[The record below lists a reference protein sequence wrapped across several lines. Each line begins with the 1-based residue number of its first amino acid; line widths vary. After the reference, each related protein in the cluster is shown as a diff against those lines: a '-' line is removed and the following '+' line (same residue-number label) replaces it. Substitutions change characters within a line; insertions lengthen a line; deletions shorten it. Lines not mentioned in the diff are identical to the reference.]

1 MRWIQAVAQTIEP
14 RSGVLA
20 FAVMFF
26 VLATHA
32 KAEGITAARYASAV
46 ERYGHFALGRPHE
59 YARLIVT
66 TDSGRSIAWELPD
79 DEVFEDL
86 TPRLVTLDAG
96 EPSEMLSIV
105 SQRDKGSRLV
115 LIRLRNGRLEIS
127 AESPAIGTPNR
138 WLNPVG
144 VADLDGDGR
153 AEIAAV
159 TTPHIG
165 GTLRVYRREGKKLIE
180 TAALAGFSNHMFG
193 SFELGLSAIVSVG
206 GSLRMLVPD
215 TTRSRLR
222 LIAWERGSLKEVAQC
237 ATSARVTGPIQV
249 VSPGVVLIGT
259 ASGQQRI
266 VLSDCPAN

>member
-1 MRWIQAVAQTIEP
+1 MKSHRW
-14 RSGVLA
+14 LLL
-20 FAVMFF
+20 FAVVF
-26 VLATHA
+26 VFLPAHA
-32 KAEGITAARYASAV
+32 KAEGIAAARYASAV

-66 TDSGRSIAWELPD
+66 TDSGRSIALDLPD

-86 TPRLVTLDAG
+86 NPRLVTLAAG

-115 LIRLRNGRLEIS
+115 LIRLRNGRLEVS
-127 AESPAIGTPNR
+127 AESSAIGTPNR

-165 GTLRVYRREGKKLIE
+165 GSLRVYRRDGKKLIE
-180 TAALAGFSNHMFG
+180 IAALVGFSNHMFG
-193 SFELGLSAIVSVG
+193 SSELGLSSIVSVG
-206 GSLRMLVPD
+206 GPLRMLVPD
-215 TTRSRLR
+215 ATRSRLR
-222 LIAWERGSLKEVAQC
+222 LIAWERGALKEVAQC
-237 ATSARVTGPIQV
+237 AVSAPVTGPIQV

-266 VLSDCPAN
+266 ALSDCPAN